1 MQLELDTTFLPL
13 FYFMIK
19 NQLEENST
27 PSSDGVSCMRKKAL
41 PRTSRKTGQNISLTN
56 ETDL

>member
-13 FYFMIK
+13 FYFIIK

-27 PSSDGVSCMRKKAL
+27 PSYDRVSCMRKKAL
-41 PRTSRKTGQNISLTN
+41 PRTSGKTGQNISLTN